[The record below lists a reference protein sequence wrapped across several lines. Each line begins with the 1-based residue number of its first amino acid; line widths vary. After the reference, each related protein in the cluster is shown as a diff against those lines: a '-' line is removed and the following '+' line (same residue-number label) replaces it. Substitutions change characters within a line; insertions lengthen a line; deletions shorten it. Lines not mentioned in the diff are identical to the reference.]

1 MKIFTFY
8 ENIQFRNQDQILQLW
23 KKSWKQRGFETTI
36 LTVKDAK
43 KSSYYEEFV
52 TNIKQTYIDI
62 TGHEISSYGLSCY
75 VRWLAYSAQN
85 EQGSFLVSDY
95 DVINKNFKATEI
107 NEQTDV
113 LSFMDRYCP
122 CLAYGSP
129 DQFLAFCKDI
139 ISISSEYKETL
150 RKEYQEQNLIF
161 YHDQDFLVLNHERM
175 TCNICP
181 VRKYVR
187 LYELNNAETEKYNL
201 FHVAHRSVRQAQ
213 INFPKL
219 AKINTG
225 KLRIMLINHILN
237 NSNGK

>member
-8 ENIQFRNQDQILQLW
+8 ENIKFQNQDEILHFW

-62 TGHEISSYGLSCY
+62 TGREISSYGLSCY
-75 VRWLAYSAQN
+75 VRWLAYSTQN

-129 DQFLAFCKDI
+129 DQFLAFCKNI

-150 RKEYQEQNLIF
+150 RKKYQAKSLVF
-161 YHDQDFLVLNHERM
+161 YHDQDFLALNHERM
-175 TCNICP
+175 TYNICP
-181 VRKYVR
+181 ARKYVA
-187 LYELNNAETEKYNL
+187 LYKLNNPEMEKFNL
-201 FHVAHRSVRQAQ
+201 FHVAHRSVSEAKMNFSELKE
-213 INFPKL
+213 INPHE
-219 AKINTG
+219 
-225 KLRIMLINHILN
+225 LRIKFIEGILN
-237 NSNGK
+237 E